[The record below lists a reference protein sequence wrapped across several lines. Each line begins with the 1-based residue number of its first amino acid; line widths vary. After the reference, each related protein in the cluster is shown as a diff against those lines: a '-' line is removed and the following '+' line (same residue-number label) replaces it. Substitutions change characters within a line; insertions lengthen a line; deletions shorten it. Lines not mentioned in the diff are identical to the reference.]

1 MWQVSK
7 VKCWNIIVFVWG
19 YFSGWV
25 FWSVSGD
32 WQRAKPAALCLEH
45 KIMCP
50 LRWKQKSAT
59 RKGKRQL
66 TFKRHRKA
74 KKTESIKHCIWDKW
88 ASLESSN
95 FLVGEALC
103 VLKLMQGPWKINTK
117 IFEIALWA
125 NWSLKTAWIWIF
137 FFPLPYFSK
146 STAVRWTGT
155 AGMTGMWDNKWTW
168 FPLGSSESEQR
179 RGRNIACQS
188 CDRASLHS
196 RISLPQSLSLKCLL
210 HWASGRNRS
219 KMTAVRSKLTES
231 GADPHAATP
240 EPSTWS

>member
-95 FLVGEALC
+95 FLVGEAHAQANARA
-103 VLKLMQGPWKINTK
+103 LKNKYKNIWNCFVGQ
-117 IFEIALWA
+117 
-125 NWSLKTAWIWIF
+125 LKSEDCMNMNF

-146 STAVRWTGT
+146 ATAVRWTGT